1 MNPIDELE
9 AEAIYILREVYA
21 QFKRPAILF
30 SGGKDSIV
38 LTHLAVQAFYPQ
50 KMPFPLLHID
60 TGHNFPETIAFRDEL
75 VRSRHFE
82 LIIGSVQESIDQG
95 KATEETGPEA
105 SRNSLQTIT
114 LRDTICK
121 LGLDACIGG
130 GRRDEEKARAKERVF
145 SHRDVSG
152 QWRPDRQRPELW
164 HHYNGL
170 ALKGEHFR
178 IFPLSNWTELDI
190 WSYIQRENIQLP
202 SLYFAHDRE
211 IIRRNGSLLSVGPYL
226 KPRNGEQTER
236 LTIRFR
242 TCGDMP
248 ITGAIESKAQT
259 TEEVMEELKLMRTSE
274 RGSRADDQRSET
286 AMEDRKREGYF

>member
-38 LTHLAVQAFYPQ
+38 LTHLAAQAFYPQ

-60 TGHNFPETIAFRDEL
+60 TGHNFPETLAFRDEL
-75 VRSRHFE
+75 VRSRQYE
-82 LIIGSVQESIDQG
+82 LIVGSVQESIDEG
-95 KATEETGPEA
+95 RATEETGPDA
-105 SRNSLQTIT
+105 SRNRLQSIT
-114 LRDTICK
+114 LGDTIRRWE
-121 LGLDACIGG
+121 LDACIGG

-145 SHRDVSG
+145 SHRDAGG
-152 QWRPDRQRPELW
+152 QWRPDKQRPELW

-170 ALKGEHFR
+170 ALAGEHFR
-178 IFPLSNWTELDI
+178 IFPLSNWTEFDV
-190 WSYIQRENIQLP
+190 WSYIHRENIQLP
-202 SLYFAHDRE
+202 ALYFAHDRE
-211 IIRRNGSLLSVGPYL
+211 VVRRNDTLLSVGPYL
-226 KPRNGEQTER
+226 LPRNGEQVNR
-236 LTIRFR
+236 LRIRFR

-248 ITGAIESKAQT
+248 ITGAMESNAQT
-259 TEEVMEELKLMRTSE
+259 TEEVLLELQQLRSSE
-274 RGSRADDQRSET
+274 RGSRADDQRSQT